1 MIGIFDSGIGGLTVA
16 REIRK
21 KIPSA
26 DILYFGDVARMPY
39 GNKSPETVTEYS
51 REIVRYLIGRG
62 AETIVIACNTASAVA
77 AAKLRREF
85 SVPIFD
91 VIAPAVSEALR
102 PMGRAPR
109 ADRRIA
115 VLGTRGTVGSG
126 AYQKALAAASKKVK
140 VMALACPIFVPLVE
154 EGYAGTAEGAEIVK
168 HTLRPLVSRKP
179 ETLILGCTHY
189 PLLRKEIRAVFPKAR
204 LVDSSAVAL
213 DLRRDLF
220 QPMSR
225 LGRGGKKTGRIEIV
239 VTDLTPHFLRFARK
253 IIGSAAKI
261 KKIGVERLNK

>member
-77 AAKLRREF
+77 TSKLRREF

-91 VIAPAVSEALR
+91 VIAPAVKVALQ
-102 PMGRAPR
+102 PTTCNLQP
-109 ADRRIA
+109 DQKIA
-115 VLGTRGTVGSG
+115 VLGTRATVGSG
-126 AYQKALAAASKKVK
+126 AYQKALAAASKKIK
-140 VMALACPIFVPLVE
+140 VTALACPIFVPLVE

-179 ETLILGCTHY
+179 ETIILGCTHY
-189 PLLRKEIRAVFPKAR
+189 PLLKKEIRAVFPKAR
-204 LVDSSAVAL
+204 LVDSSAVADEVL
-213 DLRRDLF
+213 KKYREKGERR
-220 QPMSR
+220 
-225 LGRGGKKTGRIEIV
+225 GKTGRIEIV